1 MVVDEPCWSGDLEFC
16 KNTKNWYCHGKAVAE
31 QAAWEEAKA
40 KGVDLVV
47 VNPVLVLGQL
57 LQPTINA
64 SIIHVLKYLTGS
76 AKTYANPVQAYVLH
90 RGDVVEILAKF
101 FPEYPIPT
109 KVIHGRLCKN
119 EEGVEAL
126 RPIRED
132 EVTIMVES
140 IFKHCFYRARR
151 GKPSI
156 SFYPICLLYYYI
168 HNI

>member
-1 MVVDEPCWSGDLEFC
+1 MSL
-16 KNTKNWYCHGKAVAE
+16 NTKNWYCHGKAVAE

-90 RGDVVEILAKF
+90 RGDVVGILAKF

-132 EVTIMVES
+132 EVYYPY
-140 IFKHCFYRARR
+140 KHIYFIYTDQDQKFLDPHHTFTS
-151 GKPSI
+151 GLEDP
-156 SFYPICLLYYYI
+156 
-168 HNI
+168 

>member
-1 MVVDEPCWSGDLEFC
+1 
-16 KNTKNWYCHGKAVAE
+16 AE

-132 EVTIMVES
+132 E
-140 IFKHCFYRARR
+140 
-151 GKPSI
+151 
-156 SFYPICLLYYYI
+156 
-168 HNI
+168 